1 MKKFTCLLIA
11 LLAINAVYTQNCAAA
26 LIDHTFYQLANQAAY
41 GGTGT
46 AVITTNG
53 IANAAAYCD
62 IATNTKLCCTQAG
75 IKTTVNNELK
85 FIRDSLINY
94 AAGVARVGAMWSKVS
109 TLVNATNTSTLID
122 AASAPDR
129 SGATADQ
136 IKTWIKYD
144 NVTFDTDFKGFK
156 DNAVKC
162 FESYALAANAV
173 ACDGCTSQGTWDN
186 DAVKRWTQDSTI
198 GITVTTCDALVTS
211 CARVWYFMHRFGWF
225 AQSVALVN
233 KKRESTSGS
242 VTYSPV
248 DYTELYA
255 PGVKAVAAG
264 ADTTDFPALTVIAL
278 DALNTAIAAC
288 GGAAT
293 PTSGCDAAAKVTVCR
308 SFFSLY
314 TQGKNFGRSDTTFI
328 GGTYNPV
335 STVARRELVT
345 LIAGTTGATRV
356 SATNGI
362 DGTVA
367 AKVVDATTNKIDSTA
382 VSAWSTGYSSSSGS
396 SSSASSKSAK
406 VFIGTILS
414 ALFAVAFLN

>member
-11 LLAINAVYTQNCAAA
+11 LLAINAVYTQNCAANLA
-26 LIDHTFYQLANQAAY
+26 DHTFYLLANQAAY

-46 AVITTNG
+46 GLTTNTG
-53 IANAAAYCD
+53 VANAAGYCN
-62 IATNTKLCCTQAG
+62 IATGTKLCCTQAG

-94 AAGVARVGAMWSKVS
+94 AAGVARVGAMWSKIS
-109 TLVNATNTSTLID
+109 TLVGATNTSTLID
-122 AASAPDR
+122 AASAPER

-173 ACDGCTSQGTWDN
+173 ACDGCTSQSSAWD
-186 DAVKRWTQDSTI
+186 DAAILRWTQDSTI
-198 GITVTTCDALVTS
+198 SITATTCDALVTN

-242 VTYSPV
+242 VTYSAV

-264 ADTTDFPALTVIAL
+264 SDTTNFPALTVIGL
-278 DALNTAIAAC
+278 DALNTAITAC

-293 PTSGCDAAAKVTVCR
+293 ATSACDAATKVTVCR

-335 STVARRELVT
+335 STVARRELVA
-345 LIAGTTGATRV
+345 LITGTTGATRV
-356 SATNGI
+356 SDQGL

-367 AKVVDATTNKIDSTA
+367 TAVVDTTTNKIDSTA